1 MQEVWPRRMARVV
14 AEKLDVDAAMLRHFF
29 LASHGHSPKVLE
41 VACFEIA
48 NANDDRAIILVL
60 KCADGTVITK
70 YPEGPIHGSRTLWTL
85 HYPTDSID
93 LTILPETGWVRLVF
107 RECGIECRVPISK
120 RYVCKSLFFE
130 LARYFLVISIPI
142 FLSALVARLRTGEV

>member
-1 MQEVWPRRMARVV
+1 MPRVD
-14 AEKLDVDAAMLRHFF
+14 EKLDVDATMLRHFF

-48 NANDDRAIILVL
+48 KDDRAIILVL

-93 LTILPETGWVRLVF
+93 LTVLPETGWVRLVF

-120 RYVCKSLFFE
+120 RYESLFFE
-130 LARYFLVISIPI
+130 LARYFVVISIPI
-142 FLSALVARLRTGEV
+142 FLSALVARLREV